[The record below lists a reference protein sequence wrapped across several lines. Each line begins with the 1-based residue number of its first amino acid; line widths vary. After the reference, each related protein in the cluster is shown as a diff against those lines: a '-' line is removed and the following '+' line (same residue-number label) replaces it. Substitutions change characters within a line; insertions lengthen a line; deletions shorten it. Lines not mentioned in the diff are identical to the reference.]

1 MNHHIVFG
9 AIALLIFGALS
20 SYQLVF
26 PPPPADYRIV
36 YLGSK
41 NCGICKYWKASVL
54 PEWKRDPASKTATL
68 ELASLRGNPWAG
80 GYGAHDDVFQEAFGH
95 KRRISYPSFVLYN
108 HGEIER
114 VFVGVKGWKKIEDRV
129 RAEASRAERNSQRA
143 ELVGEES
150 TVADVNAPGVFETLR

>member
-9 AIALLIFGALS
+9 VIALLIFGALS
-20 SYQLVF
+20 SYQLIF

-41 NCGICKYWKASVL
+41 NCGVCKYWKASVL
-54 PEWKRDPASKTATL
+54 PAWKRDPASKTAQL

-95 KRRISYPSFVLYN
+95 KRRIFYPSFVLYN

-114 VFVGVKGWKKIEDRV
+114 VFVGVDGWKKIEKRV
-129 RAEASRAERNSQRA
+129 RAEARRVERMQQGA
-143 ELVGEES
+143 ELDLDQTTLAE
-150 TVADVNAPGVFETLR
+150 VNAQSVF

>member
-1 MNHHIVFG
+1 MNQHVVFGLIALIVFG
-9 AIALLIFGALS
+9 VLA
-20 SYQLVF
+20 SYQAIF
-26 PPPPADYRIV
+26 PPPPAEYRIV

-54 PEWKRDPASKTATL
+54 PEWKRDPASKTAEL

-108 HGEIER
+108 HGEIES

-129 RAEASRAERNSQRA
+129 RAEARRADRNTQRAEFDFDEATLAERNSP
-143 ELVGEES
+143 S
-150 TVADVNAPGVFETLR
+150 VF